1 MSAAGGVIQDD
12 SQEQAEDGLNDS
24 VEPAAGKS
32 TNVRDPGSR
41 LISAEMLEAINKA
54 DSPMRVDG
62 KPVGVKSAE
71 KRITPKMRQFASL
84 MAQGH
89 SSRDAYRQA
98 YDCSRSSEASIVAG
112 ANKLLRDG
120 RVSGLM
126 EAVWES
132 VEKNIIDDQVAARRH
147 VLEQL
152 YAHANDTKGRT
163 SDKLKALE
171 LMGKAFGMFTDK
183 TETKVE
189 QVDPERLKRELDQHM
204 QTFKQTKLRAVQGGG

>member
-1 MSAAGGVIQDD
+1 
-12 SQEQAEDGLNDS
+12 
-24 VEPAAGKS
+24 
-32 TNVRDPGSR
+32 
-41 LISAEMLEAINKA
+41 
-54 DSPMRVDG
+54 
-62 KPVGVKSAE
+62 
-71 KRITPKMRQFASL
+71 
-84 MAQGH
+84 
-89 SSRDAYRQA
+89 
-98 YDCSRSSEASIVAG
+98 
-112 ANKLLRDG
+112 
-120 RVSGLM
+120 M

-152 YAHANDTKGRT
+152 YAHANDQKART

-204 QTFKQTKLRAVQGGG
+204 QTFKQTKLRAV

>member
-1 MSAAGGVIQDD
+1 MSTAGRDPQDG
-12 SQEQAEDGLNDS
+12 SQEQSEEGLNDS

-41 LISAEMLEAINKA
+41 LISEEMLEAINR
-54 DSPMRVDG
+54 SENPMRLDG
-62 KPVGVKSAE
+62 KPIGVKSPE

-98 YDCSRSSEASIVAG
+98 YDCSRSNEASIVAG

-152 YAHANDTKGRT
+152 YAHANDQKART
-163 SDKLKALE
+163 GDKLKALE

-204 QTFKQTKLRAVQGGG
+204 QTFKQTKLRAV

>member
-1 MSAAGGVIQDD
+1 V
-12 SQEQAEDGLNDS
+12 S
-24 VEPAAGKS
+24 VESGEQDFEEQQVDQVEPGSSVEVEGDAGKNA
-32 TNVRDPGSR
+32 TRPGNRQVS
-41 LISAEMLEAINKA
+41 IEMLEAINKSE
-54 DSPMRVDG
+54 SPVRLDG
-62 KPVGVKSAE
+62 KPVGVKSPD

-120 RVSGLM
+120 RVSELM
-126 EAVWES
+126 QSVWES
-132 VEKNIIDDQVAARRH
+132 VEKNIIDDQIAARRH

-204 QTFKQTKLRAVQGGG
+204 QTFKQAKLRAV